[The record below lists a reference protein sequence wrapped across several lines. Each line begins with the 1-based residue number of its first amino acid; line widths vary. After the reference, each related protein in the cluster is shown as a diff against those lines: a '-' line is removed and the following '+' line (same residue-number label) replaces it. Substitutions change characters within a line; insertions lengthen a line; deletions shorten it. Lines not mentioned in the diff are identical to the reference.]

1 MICMLVLNHEALID
15 DKEVLDLFLEEMHSC
30 SYNDITEETFEI
42 FSKYMYECF
51 DADIRLMEMTQEKL
65 GDDVCP
71 LVFIDV
77 GECDDL
83 NAFNFSL
90 ASKNEDRKIKFA
102 EEKSYYHL
110 CDICFGHIVGLF
122 DRIYLHFKDI

>member
-1 MICMLVLNHEALID
+1 MLVLNHKIIID
-15 DKEVLDLFLEEMHSC
+15 NMEVLNLILEELDNLV
-30 SYNDITEETFEI
+30 YNDITEETFSI
-42 FSKYMYECF
+42 LSDYLYECF
-51 DADIRLMEMTQEKL
+51 NADIRLTEMTQDKL
-65 GDDVCP
+65 GEDIYP
-71 LVFIDV
+71 LVFIDL

-90 ASKNEDRKIKFA
+90 TSKNEDRKIKFA

-122 DRIYLHFKDI
+122 DRIYLHFEDI